1 MTKTEYLDLLRYYFR
16 RVDAKRLE
24 EILADYEAHF
34 EEGARRGLSE
44 EDISRELG
52 SPHDVYETYI
62 HEGIVEETERAET
75 VSGKASG
82 SAAAKKLEAAADK
95 IAEGADMAAA
105 TAQKTWNAVKGDLP
119 EKAAGA
125 SSFLLRILVAAV
137 YALGFL
143 VLVTTALVLYL
154 ISGTFPAIGGLPP
167 LPSLSPVTLAGVGG
181 TGLFAGLALFFTG
194 MEIKKFS
201 HRSQANASAEKG
213 A

>member
-16 RVDAKRLE
+16 RVDDKRLE

-62 HEGIVEETERAET
+62 HEGIVEETESAET
-75 VSGKASG
+75 VSEKASG
-82 SAAAKKLEAAADK
+82 KAADKIGAAAGK
-95 IAEGADMAAA
+95 IAEGADIAAA
-105 TAQKTWNAVKGDLP
+105 TAQKAWNAVKEDFP

-125 SSFLLRILVAAV
+125 SSLLLKVLMGAV

-143 VLVTTALVLYL
+143 ILVTTALVLYL
-154 ISGTFPAIGGLPP
+154 ISGTFPAIGGLSP

-181 TGLFAGLALFFTG
+181 TGLFAALALFFTG
-194 MEIKKFS
+194 MEIKKWTQREPS
-201 HRSQANASAEKG
+201 ASAEKG

>member
-16 RVDAKRLE
+16 QVDDKRLE

-62 HEGIVEETERAET
+62 HEGIVEETESAET
-75 VSGKASG
+75 VSDKASG
-82 SAAAKKLEAAADK
+82 SGAAEKLGTAAGK

-105 TAQKTWNAVKGDLP
+105 TAQKAWNAVKEDFP

-125 SSFLLRILVAAV
+125 SSLLLKVLMGAV

-154 ISGTFPAIGGLPP
+154 ISGTFPAIGGLSP

-181 TGLFAGLALFFTG
+181 TGFFAGLALFFTG
-194 MEIKKFS
+194 MEIKKWT
-201 HRSQANASAEKG
+201 HREPSASAEKG

>member
-16 RVDAKRLE
+16 RVDDKRLE

-52 SPHDVYETYI
+52 SPRDVYETYI
-62 HEGIVEETERAET
+62 HEGIVEEISENATQDTPTGNAET
-75 VSGKASG
+75 WR
-82 SAAAKKLEAAADK
+82 SAAAGKL
-95 IAEGADMAAA
+95 AEGADIAAA
-105 TAQKTWNAVKGDLP
+105 TAQKTWNAVKEDFP

-125 SSFLLRILVAAV
+125 SSFLLKILVAAV

-143 VLVTTALVLYL
+143 ILVSTALILYL
-154 ISGTFPAIGGLPP
+154 ISGTFPAFGGLSP
-167 LPSLSPVTLAGVGG
+167 LPSLSPVTLSGIGG
-181 TGLFAGLALFFTG
+181 TGFFAALALFFTG

-201 HRSQANASAEKG
+201 RRPQSTSAPEKG

>member
-16 RVDAKRLE
+16 RVDDKRLE

-62 HEGIVEETERAET
+62 HEGIVEETESAET
-75 VSGKASG
+75 VSEKASG
-82 SAAAKKLEAAADK
+82 KAADKIGAAAGK
-95 IAEGADMAAA
+95 IAEGADIAAA
-105 TAQKTWNAVKGDLP
+105 TAQKAWNAVKEDFP

-125 SSFLLRILVAAV
+125 SSLLLKVLMGAV

-143 VLVTTALVLYL
+143 ILVTTALVLYL
-154 ISGTFPAIGGLPP
+154 ISGTFPAIGGLSP

-181 TGLFAGLALFFTG
+181 TGLFAALALFFTG
-194 MEIKKFS
+194 MEIKKWTQREPS
-201 HRSQANASAEKG
+201 ASAEKG
-213 A
+213 V

>member
-62 HEGIVEETERAET
+62 HEGIVEETESAET
-75 VSGKASG
+75 VSDKASG
-82 SAAAKKLEAAADK
+82 SGAAEKLGTAAGK

-105 TAQKTWNAVKGDLP
+105 TAQKAWNAVKEDFP

-125 SSFLLRILVAAV
+125 SSLLLKVLMGAV

-154 ISGTFPAIGGLPP
+154 ISGTFPAIGGLSP

-181 TGLFAGLALFFTG
+181 TGFFAGLALFFTG
-194 MEIKKFS
+194 MEIQKWT
-201 HRSQANASAEKG
+201 HREPSASAEKG

>member
-16 RVDAKRLE
+16 QVDDKRLE

-62 HEGIVEETERAET
+62 HEGIVEETESAET
-75 VSGKASG
+75 VSDKASG
-82 SAAAKKLEAAADK
+82 SGAAEKLGTAAGK

-105 TAQKTWNAVKGDLP
+105 TAQKAWNAVKEDFP

-125 SSFLLRILVAAV
+125 SSLLLKVLMGAV

-154 ISGTFPAIGGLPP
+154 ISGTFPAIGGLSP

-181 TGLFAGLALFFTG
+181 TGFFAGLALFFTG
-194 MEIKKFS
+194 MEIKNFS

>member
-16 RVDAKRLE
+16 QVDDKRLE

-62 HEGIVEETERAET
+62 HEGIVEETESAET
-75 VSGKASG
+75 VSEKAAGSG
-82 SAAAKKLEAAADK
+82 AAEKLGTAAGK

-105 TAQKTWNAVKGDLP
+105 TAQKAWNAVKEDFP

-125 SSFLLRILVAAV
+125 SSLLLKVLMGAV

-154 ISGTFPAIGGLPP
+154 ISGTFPAIGGLSP

-181 TGLFAGLALFFTG
+181 TGFFAGLALFFTG
-194 MEIKKFS
+194 MEIKKWT
-201 HRSQANASAEKG
+201 HREPSASAEKG

>member
-62 HEGIVEETERAET
+62 HEGIVEETESAET
-75 VSGKASG
+75 VSDKASG
-82 SAAAKKLEAAADK
+82 SGAAEKLGTA
-95 IAEGADMAAA
+95 ADMAAA
-105 TAQKTWNAVKGDLP
+105 TAQKAWNAVKEDFPG
-119 EKAAGA
+119 KAAGA
-125 SSFLLRILVAAV
+125 SSLLLKVLMGAV

>member
-16 RVDAKRLE
+16 RVEEKRLE

-62 HEGIVEETERAET
+62 HEGIVEETAEAET
-75 VSGKASG
+75 VSDKASG
-82 SAAAKKLEAAADK
+82 MAATKKLGAAADK

-105 TAQKTWNAVKGDLP
+105 TAQKAWNAVKEDFP

-125 SSFLLRILVAAV
+125 SSLLLKVLMGTV

-143 VLVTTALVLYL
+143 ILVMTALALYL

-167 LPSLSPVTLAGVGG
+167 LPALSPVTLAGVGG

-194 MEIKKFS
+194 MEIQKWT
-201 HRSQANASAEKG
+201 RREQSATTEKG